1 MIACT
6 TFLMYLDVSRY
17 RIGIIMT
24 VQREKF
30 SSQLDP
36 ELLTAVRDH
45 AQRNGRQFQSVLEQ
59 ALSEYLDRH
68 LANRPRTH
76 VMEALGLSMDE
87 FTELYEKLAQ

>member
-1 MIACT
+1 
-6 TFLMYLDVSRY
+6 
-17 RIGIIMT
+17 MT
-24 VQREKF
+24 AQREKF

-36 ELLTAVRDH
+36 ELLNAVRDH
-45 AQRNGRQFQSVLEQ
+45 AQNNGRQFQSVLEQ

-87 FTELYEKLAQ
+87 FAELYEKLAQ

>member
-1 MIACT
+1 MIG
-6 TFLMYLDVSRY
+6 V
-17 RIGIIMT
+17 IMT

-36 ELLTAVRDH
+36 ELLNAVREY
-45 AQRNGRQFQSVLEQ
+45 AQNNGRQFQSVLEQ

-68 LANRPRTH
+68 LVDRPRTH